1 MTQQEYTALVDRCKQ
16 LSYEYYVLAQ
26 PTVSDAQFDALVSEI
41 EQAEAEHPEW
51 TLADS
56 PTQMVGS
63 DVDAKSGRRLIRH
76 RTRMLSCDKARSQ
89 EELMKW
95 IASREKKL
103 KKQGDVHYVLEWKL
117 DGISCSLVYQD
128 GQLVSAAT
136 RGDKERGQDLLA
148 HVMMMPSVP
157 QQILEMGRVEVRG
170 EIVCPKANLAA
181 LGYKDC
187 RTAAAALCN
196 QMVPSQD
203 MKRLEFVA
211 WQLDTTEGIGTESV
225 GIDLAAD
232 QGFKTSGY
240 RGCWSEDVLS
250 RIDEFAA
257 RREAL
262 EWPTDG
268 VVIKIDCRPLAASLG
283 CTEHH
288 PKGWVAYKFSAQKTV
303 TRVTGIEISI
313 GETGRRTP
321 RALLVPVM
329 ILGREVKSVSLGS
342 ENNMKKLGVTEG
354 CLVEVGL
361 SNDVTPKI
369 YRVVEDTVGT
379 GSCRDVA
386 RDVTDVPVPDVSEVA
401 DAPALEGH
409 TDITDGTDSFEAVQ
423 TTPDPSYSGG
433 EAAAEVDPSSI
444 DPRDEEIA
452 ALRARI
458 AELEAQASPVIEP
471 MGNQATETPSPC
483 QASDTDGDSP
493 SCSIEDSTEGTVPP
507 VSPAAAEVE
516 PSPVIES
523 VGNQAIDIV
532 VVTPRPTER
541 ERNAAD
547 AGTAH
552 VELVPAVPRSQRE
565 ILAERRHQRRL
576 ERERMQ
582 RSYEE
587 RMEREA
593 REAEQAARE
602 EQRRNVF
609 AAIGAAAVTLA
620 LIYFFGLLG
629 PAVFGL
635 LCGGLLKG

>member
-26 PTVSDAQFDALVSEI
+26 PTVSDAQFDALVAEI

-56 PTQMVGS
+56 PTQIVGS
-63 DVDAKSGRRLIRH
+63 DVDPKSGRRLIRH

-240 RGCWSEDVLS
+240 RGCWGEDVLS

-257 RREAL
+257 KREAL

-288 PKGWVAYKFSAQKTV
+288 PKGWVAYKFSAQTTV
-303 TRVTGIEISI
+303 TKVIGIEISI
-313 GETGRRTP
+313 GATGRRTP
-321 RALLVPVM
+321 VAHLEPVM

-386 RDVTDVPVPDVSEVA
+386 RDVTEVPVPDVSEVA

-409 TDITDGTDSFEAVQ
+409 TDITDGTDSVAVAE
-423 TTPDPSYSGG
+423 TTVTEPTVNQ
-433 EAAAEVDPSSI
+433 AAE
-444 DPRDEEIA
+444 
-452 ALRARI
+452 
-458 AELEAQASPVIEP
+458 
-471 MGNQATETPSPC
+471 TTSPC
-483 QASDTDGDSP
+483 QASDT
-493 SCSIEDSTEGTVPP
+493 EGTGTSVPSADAGTARMEP
-507 VSPAAAEVE
+507 VPVVSPAAAHDIEAPE
-516 PSPVIES
+516 P
-523 VGNQAIDIV
+523 IV
-532 VVTPRPTER
+532 VVAPRPTER
-541 ERNAAD
+541 ERNAA
-547 AGTAH
+547 ARRRRR
-552 VELVPAVPRSQRE
+552 EQRE
-565 ILAERRHQRRL
+565 AQRLSYEARL
-576 ERERMQ
+576 EQ
-582 RSYEE
+582 
-587 RMEREA
+587 EA
-593 REAEQAARE
+593 REAEEYARQQE
-602 EQRRNVF
+602 RRKIF
-609 AAIGAAAVTLA
+609 AAVGAAAVTLVM
-620 LIYFFGLLG
+620 IYFFGLLG

-635 LCGGLLKG
+635 LAGGLLKG